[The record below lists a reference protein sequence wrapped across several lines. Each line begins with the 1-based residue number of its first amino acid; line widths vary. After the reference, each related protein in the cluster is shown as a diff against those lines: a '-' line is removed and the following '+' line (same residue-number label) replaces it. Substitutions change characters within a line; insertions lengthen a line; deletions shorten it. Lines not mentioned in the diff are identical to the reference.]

1 MNETVYW
8 LWLSMVFGTCS
19 RRIWEAM
26 CFFETATEAYCELSA
41 ENCRLNL
48 TQDEIANIRIITLD
62 QVRSLMEESEKK
74 GVQHG
79 KGKGHGS
86 VTGTIRPS
94 VAIPMAKTFR
104 LAGANLLTE
113 SPIRQNASLK
123 HLKPPKPPEI
133 AG

>member
-1 MNETVYW
+1 
-8 LWLSMVFGTCS
+8 
-19 RRIWEAM
+19 
-26 CFFETATEAYCELSA
+26 
-41 ENCRLNL
+41 
-48 TQDEIANIRIITLD
+48 
-62 QVRSLMEESEKK
+62 MERESEKK

-133 AG
+133 AGEALKFLTFSDGGFKDGVIHKTSRISLKPGCQAKGKLIKHYLESLNIPRLYLFHRKQHEWNEAP